1 MLVLVIPQTYASVLL
16 VSDLRLYIIAG
27 AIRIIF

>member
-1 MLVLVIPQTYASVLL
+1 MLVLVLPQTYASVLL
-16 VSDLRLYIIAG
+16 VFDLRLYIIPG